1 MWYLSALLCSI
12 LTALYLIFNQY
23 MKMQPALLM
32 VYRGVFLAI
41 LLSPFVFV
49 ISPVGNA
56 AFYILAVIQGCLVAF
71 MDNRC
76 FAIAKQHG
84 AEIVSSIQPL
94 SLIIIFAVWLILNP
108 TQIILFAENPYLM
121 LGIVLS
127 VLGITAAV
135 LALATDTD
143 TLSVFK
149 KFWWLIPGVSAID
162 ILNKQ
167 IMTECG
173 TEVFAGLYYYTLV
186 VSFVAGICNLLV
198 VLKNKQNLKEIFR
211 LPVLSKGIVIILIIL
226 LSMFSKNYAMYMS
239 QNPAYVS
246 SIILLAPVW
255 VMFLNEIYLKNSDRQ
270 VIRLRKIP
278 IMILLGS
285 VMLLII
291 LTGKM

>member
-41 LLSPFVFV
+41 LLSPFIFI
-49 ISPVGNA
+49 ISPISNA
-56 AFYILAVIQGCLVAF
+56 TFYVLAVIQGCLVAF
-71 MDNRC
+71 MDNRF
-76 FAIAKQHG
+76 FAIAKRHG
-84 AEIVSSIQPL
+84 AEIVSSVQPL
-94 SLIIIFAVWLILNP
+94 SLVIIFTIWVMLNP
-108 TQIILFAENPYLM
+108 EQIVLFSENPYLM
-121 LGIVLS
+121 TGIVLS
-127 VLGITAAV
+127 VLGITVAV
-135 LALATDTD
+135 FALVADTK

-149 KFWWLIPGVSAID
+149 KIWWLVPGVSAID
-162 ILNKQ
+162 ILNKK

-173 TEVFAGLYYYTLV
+173 TEILSGLYYYTLV

-211 LPVLSKGIVIILIIL
+211 LPVLGKGVVIILIIL

-255 VMFLNEIYLKNSDRQ
+255 VMFLNEIYLKKEDVQ

-278 IMILLGS
+278 IMILS
-285 VMLLII
+285 VSIMLLIV
-291 LTGKM
+291 LTGKV